1 MATHYIDNMSS
12 SPYYFNANNA
22 TTSQSNR
29 TYSSSGYSSYPT
41 GGGLAGSYLSSQSN
55 RYENSSP
62 QQYQSV
68 AGFNRNTTQQRYQTP
83 QSPAPQVRASVRIV
97 GSQDQYSLPNNA
109 QPVRISPQQH
119 HFQFDSRQ
127 QPGHATGPAVVYQTP
142 GAAQYTHHNVDL
154 WTEGPSQGQ
163 DHYAQVKRFILIHSF
178 YTSLVLL
185 GPTCFSSFC
194 FCRFTST
201 ISFSFSSTASRSFTT
216 ILQSID
222 TGYISVSFFFSLP
235 LSVRRYS
242 GMTSVI
248 E

>member
-127 QPGHATGPAVVYQTP
+127 QPGRATGPAVVYQTP

-163 DHYAQVKRFILIHSF
+163 DHYAQVKRFIDPFILYFTCSSRPNVFQFVLFLQVHLNNLIQF
-178 YTSLVLL
+178 LL
-185 GPTCFSSFC
+185 NGLK
-194 FCRFTST
+194 
-201 ISFSFSSTASRSFTT
+201 IIYNNTT
-216 ILQSID
+216 
-222 TGYISVSFFFSLP
+222 VN
-235 LSVRRYS
+235 
-242 GMTSVI
+242 
-248 E
+248 